1 MHHLRPIRRLVLG
14 AALAGAAIGAVPA
27 MANAASTCSY
37 DPALKRATVVDG
49 SGSDPLRVV
58 RTGVFITVADGS
70 AAAKSCSGGFFKFAT
85 IDNTDDIRVTRGP
98 ASGTDTVTLDE
109 SAGVFG
115 PGATLESTGTSE
127 IETTVS
133 SGGSPFDLVV
143 IGTEEHDV
151 VAVSAA
157 VNLNLNDDSD
167 TDLTATGSARTVTIN
182 GRGGGDVIT
191 GTGTAAPGVL
201 GTRSTRVPLFLNGDA
216 GDDLLIGGL
225 AVDRF
230 HGGQGDDIMRS
241 SDDASDV
248 LFGESGFDIADH
260 DSSDVFGDA
269 VEIRHVVS

>member
-1 MHHLRPIRRLVLG
+1 MHHLRSIRRLVLG

-27 MANAASTCSY
+27 LAGAASTCSY

-58 RTGVFITVADGS
+58 RNGVFITVADGN
-70 AAAKSCSGGFFKFAT
+70 ATAKPCSGGFFKYAT
-85 IDNTDDIRVTRGP
+85 IDNTDDISVTRGP
-98 ASGTDTVTLDE
+98 ASGADMVTLDE

-115 PGATLESTGTSE
+115 PGATQESTGISE

-133 SGGSPFDLVV
+133 SDSPFDLTL

-151 VAVSAA
+151 IAVSAA
-157 VNLNLNDDSD
+157 VNVNLNDDSD
-167 TDLTATGSARTVTIN
+167 IDVSVTGGTRTVAVN
-182 GRGGGDVIT
+182 GRGGGDTIT
-191 GTGTAAPGVL
+191 GKGTAAPGVL

-225 AVDRF
+225 GTDRF
-230 HGGQGDDIMRS
+230 NGGEGDDILRS
-241 SDDASDV
+241 AADNASDV

-260 DSSDVFGDA
+260 DASDVFGDA
-269 VEIRHVVS
+269 VEIRHVLP